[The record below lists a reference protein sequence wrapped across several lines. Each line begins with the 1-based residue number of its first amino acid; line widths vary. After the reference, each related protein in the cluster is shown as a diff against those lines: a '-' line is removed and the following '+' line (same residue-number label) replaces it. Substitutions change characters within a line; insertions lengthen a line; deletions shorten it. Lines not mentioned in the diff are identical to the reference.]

1 MINPKDTVQEAL
13 LKAKAKR
20 VYLEGNLVKIL
31 SKQFPAEVKD
41 TLKSAKP
48 RTSKPG
54 RSGLM

>member
-20 VYLEGNLVKIL
+20 VYLEGNLVK
-31 SKQFPAEVKD
+31 
-41 TLKSAKP
+41 SAKP